1 VAISWPI
8 SINLIVA
15 CRTNFTTFGQFIV
28 VAKRFFLKFP
38 AVFGLWQI
46 DWKIF
51 MVWGKSF
58 NERYETNMYCFIKQI
73 SLPKEGMTKVLITF
87 E

>member
-28 VAKRFFLKFP
+28 VAKVFFLKFP

-51 MVWGKSF
+51 MGRVRVS
-58 NERYETNMYCFIKQI
+58 TSVTKQI
-73 SLPKEGMTKVLITF
+73 CTVLLSKLVYQKR